1 MIKCKPGVT
10 RFQYAIKKGVSEGF
24 VRKLIKDE
32 TLAAAVLANN
42 RIDRI
47 LADKLWA
54 KWVPSAHDRASATLR
69 QARHRKLK
77 AIVSTIQDQIDA
89 MEAELMPAA
98 AFYEGNRAFATYV
111 RNLFMGIAEIAP
123 EVTGKSP
130 GEVFDILHKAVDEA
144 LGALQQTNVVG
155 EKGALAMRGAEPARD
170 LSAMSSKDLL
180 TLKTNLLAR
189 RLELTRSKG
198 RGELVDI
205 VKSLRPLQDEILL
218 ARTNLLRL
226 PTKVAESM
234 AGHDEAGAR
243 RMQETALDQITQF
256 RALRGSRLV
265 IRKYT

>member
-1 MIKCKPGVT
+1 
-10 RFQYAIKKGVSEGF
+10 
-24 VRKLIKDE
+24 
-32 TLAAAVLANN
+32 
-42 RIDRI
+42 
-47 LADKLWA
+47 LWA

-170 LSAMSSKDLL
+170 LSAMSSKDFADPQNQS
-180 TLKTNLLAR
+180 TRPPAGTDPIERAR
-189 RLELTRSKG
+189 RAG
-198 RGELVDI
+198 RYREVAAPAAGRDPA
-205 VKSLRPLQDEILL
+205 RPHKF
-218 ARTNLLRL
+218 AA
-226 PTKVAESM
+226 PA
-234 AGHDEAGAR
+234 
-243 RMQETALDQITQF
+243 DQGGRING
-256 RALRGSRLV
+256 RP
-265 IRKYT
+265 